1 MVVGSFMHVDD
12 SSDLVWVWWYTV
24 CTDDVM
30 KEADGG
36 LAKLTLLLV
45 QGVTSYLEALEGSKM
60 TLLVLLLVL
69 SVDNDAIHQAQN
81 TMYRQ
86 IAKNVEVLLG
96 TGDTK

>member
-1 MVVGSFMHVDD
+1 
-12 SSDLVWVWWYTV
+12 
-24 CTDDVM
+24 M